1 MLHFIEFHFQQ
12 DHKHSNTWMWNTCAL
27 LYIYS
32 PIWFY
37 NLLACALK
45 GIYSVSYNA
54 TCVATPQK
62 PWVIHVDLSIPPF
75 YGTKL
80 TFTFCYRKTWHIY
93 LTTSWDWVPY
103 FTCKKRMKILQ
114 LHKETNMFCTR
125 ISLNTKDCEE
135 GLCSVNMVHITLDQI
150 CNGNNFK
157 VLEVKDLQ

>member
-62 PWVIHVDLSIPPF
+62 PWVIHVDAQLLKISFHPSFLWNQAHIHILLQKDMAYLPDYKLRLSSLF
-75 YGTKL
+75 Y
-80 TFTFCYRKTWHIY
+80 
-93 LTTSWDWVPY
+93 
-103 FTCKKRMKILQ
+103 M
-114 LHKETNMFCTR
+114 
-125 ISLNTKDCEE
+125 
-135 GLCSVNMVHITLDQI
+135 
-150 CNGNNFK
+150 
-157 VLEVKDLQ
+157 